1 MTDVYKQRREE
12 LEKHYLKEEAKVCT
26 FNPAS
31 LTAPARGKAL
41 LEASKLTRNTA
52 PASSEAL
59 HSRSMSVVRDA
70 EEREPMRGVREASRL
85 FQGLEEGAWLQGDA
99 TDSAT
104 TEAALGE
111 LHSSIFCLER
121 SERSLAN
128 SLLLHSSA
136 AGGRA
141 EGGGGGGGGGQSLP
155 HSRDSQRPPSVSA
168 NALQLSAE
176 FAALLSSSQ
185 NLASRDQERASRARA
200 PATPA
205 AAAVASGASVSFRDD
220 LIRASRQMTDAHQH
234 AQAASAHLSIY
245 AKVMF
250 VHTHTHTCRHA

>member
-26 FNPAS
+26 FTPAN
-31 LTAPARGKAL
+31 LTAPRGKAL
-41 LEASKLTRNTA
+41 FEASKLTRNTA

-70 EEREPMRGVREASRL
+70 EERETMRGVREVSRL
-85 FQGLEEGAWLQGDA
+85 FQGLEEGAWLQGNA

-121 SERSLAN
+121 SERSLTN

-136 AGGRA
+136 AEGRA
-141 EGGGGGGGGGQSLP
+141 EAGGRRGGQSLP
-155 HSRDSQRPPSVSA
+155 QSRDSQRPPSVSA

-205 AAAVASGASVSFRDD
+205 AAAVASSASVSFRDD
-220 LIRASRQMTDAHQH
+220 LIRASRQMTDAHPH
-234 AQAASAHLSIY
+234 AQAAGAHLSIY

-250 VHTHTHTCRHA
+250 VHTHTHV